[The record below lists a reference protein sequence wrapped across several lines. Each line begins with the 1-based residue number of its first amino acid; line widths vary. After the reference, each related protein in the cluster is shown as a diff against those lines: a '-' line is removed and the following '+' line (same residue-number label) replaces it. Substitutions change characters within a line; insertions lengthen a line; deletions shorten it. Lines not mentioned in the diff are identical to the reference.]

1 MVAVVE
7 GSFMTAQRSTLASR
21 VLAGGIQLM
30 LTQGI
35 TIITYFLA
43 QRLILSTLTKEANG
57 ELFAVRRIADLLVI
71 VLVDAGLN
79 GIAMRRIIQDPSST
93 QRVLSTTVMF
103 RLVMW
108 IVGTMICML
117 TGWLM
122 HASLADLVMWCV
134 FLLISVRSGLIRFTF
149 ELPYRA
155 HVRFGIVNMLAIVDA
170 AMFLG
175 LIYFYRTQLNPS
187 TIIFASVLS
196 AIPGFA
202 LLALYDRGRTIRPKW
217 ASVTL
222 LRSMLLEAVP
232 IIITSV
238 LVSFHDKIDAM
249 MLDWFSTPLE
259 VGIFGAAYNAL
270 SPLTAAIPST
280 MAMAIVPA
288 VARLAREDM
297 DACRRFATTGLRFL
311 IVIAIGV
318 STVFSTLTGAVITI
332 VSKNRYADNG
342 IHFFTFLWMPVAIF
356 MLVYVQ
362 ELNIALGQQ
371 RKNFLTASMLAGI
384 TIVSGLILIPMH
396 HAYGAILAKLFAVGC
411 AAAVSY
417 VVIHRVLDLSV
428 DLWFVV
434 RAGAAIAVCCA
445 AAAILPGILGQAW
458 AAGVNVVVFLAT
470 MIGLRI
476 VNRGDIDLIR
486 RLLTK

>member
-1 MVAVVE
+1 
-7 GSFMTAQRSTLASR
+7 
-21 VLAGGIQLM
+21 M
-30 LTQGI
+30 LTQGV
-35 TIITYFLA
+35 TMVTYFLA
-43 QRLILSTLTKEANG
+43 QRMILSTLTKEANG
-57 ELFAVRRIADLLVI
+57 ELFAVRRIADLIVI
-71 VLVDAGLN
+71 MLVDAGLN

-108 IVGTMICML
+108 IVGTIVCLL
-117 TGWLM
+117 TGWFM
-122 HASLADLVMWCV
+122 HASLPDLVLWCV

-155 HVRFGIVNMLAIVDA
+155 HVRFGIVNVLAIVDA

-175 LIYFYRTQLNPS
+175 LIYYYRTSLSPG
-187 TIIFASVLS
+187 TIIIASVLS
-196 AIPGFA
+196 AIPGFF
-202 LLALYDRGRTIRPKW
+202 LLAMYDRGRTIRPTW
-217 ASVTL
+217 ASISL
-222 LRSMLLEAVP
+222 LRTMLFEAIP

-297 DACRRFATTGLRFL
+297 DACRRYATTGLRFL

-318 STVFSTLTGAVITI
+318 CTVLSTMTGFVIDL

-371 RKNFLTASMLAGI
+371 RKNFLIASMLAGI
-384 TIVSGLILIPMH
+384 TIVGGVILIPMH
-396 HAYGAILAKLFAVGC
+396 QAYGAIVAKFLAVGC
-411 AAAVSY
+411 SAAVSY
-417 VVIHRVLDLSV
+417 VIVHQVLELSV
-428 DLWFVV
+428 DLWFVL
-434 RAGAAIAVCCA
+434 RAAVAIAICCTA
-445 AAAILPGILGQAW
+445 AAVFPSMMGQGW
-458 AAGVNVVVFLAT
+458 AAVLNALIFAGT
-470 MIGLRI
+470 MIALRI
-476 VNRGDIDLIR
+476 VHRGDVQLIR
-486 RLLTK
+486 RLLMR

>member
-1 MVAVVE
+1 
-7 GSFMTAQRSTLASR
+7 MTAQRSTLASR

-35 TIITYFLA
+35 TMITYFLA
-43 QRLILSTLTKEANG
+43 QRMILSTLTKEANG
-57 ELFAVRRIADLLVI
+57 ELFAVRRIADLIVI
-71 VLVDAGLN
+71 MLVDAGLN

-108 IVGTMICML
+108 VVGTMVCML

-122 HASLADLVMWCV
+122 HASLPDLVMWCV

-155 HVRFGIVNMLAIVDA
+155 HVRFGIVNVLAIVDA

-175 LIYFYRTQLNPS
+175 LIYVYRSQLSPA
-187 TIIFASVLS
+187 TIILASVLS
-196 AIPGFA
+196 AIPGFV
-202 LLALYDRGRTIRPKW
+202 LLALYDRGRTIRPQW
-217 ASVTL
+217 ASPAL
-222 LRSMLLEAVP
+222 LRSMLTEAVP

-259 VGIFGAAYNAL
+259 VGVFGAAYNAL

-297 DACRRFATTGLRFL
+297 DACRRYATTGLRFL
-311 IVIAIGV
+311 IVISIGV
-318 STVFSTLTGAVITI
+318 CTVLSTITAAVIDV

-362 ELNIALGQQ
+362 ELNIALGEQ
-371 RKNFLTASMLAGI
+371 RKNFLIASMLAGI
-384 TIVSGLILIPMH
+384 TVVSGLVLIPMH
-396 HAYGAILAKLFAVGC
+396 DAYGAIVAKFLAVGC
-411 AAAVSY
+411 SAAVSY

-428 DLWFVV
+428 DLWFVI
-434 RAGAAIAVCCA
+434 RAGLAITVCCMA
-445 AAAILPGILGQAW
+445 AAMMPGLIGQFW
-458 AAGVNVVVFLAT
+458 AAVVNTIIFLGT
-470 MIGLRI
+470 MIGFRI
-476 VNRGDIDLIR
+476 VHRGDITLIR
-486 RLLTK
+486 RLLTP